1 MKSVAVAWNQRQAS
15 NFELWVKLEL
25 SPSLSRIQSF
35 ARSHRIDREKHHQQ
49 LKSTM
54 NNNLDGSRVKACLD
68 NVKLSLENVD
78 NKLLDLTNQI
88 TAQIRTSPSFL
99 YLATVSLH
107 QNSRRRLST
116 RYKY

>member
-1 MKSVAVAWNQRQAS
+1 VSLWLRTNVKRQTL
-15 NFELWVKLEL
+15 NFG
-25 SPSLSRIQSF
+25 SSLNYHGHLAEFQSF
-35 ARSHRIDREKHHQQ
+35 ARSHQTVKEQHHHQ

-107 QNSRRRLST
+107 QTSEEG
-116 RYKY
+116 